1 LRASRRTATSEIVL
15 AAILRDARRAKP
27 RAELLRMR
35 SVGFVSAATALVTDS
50 LLFVRQQSEV
60 SNSVGFGVLRDAPG
74 GNA

>member
-1 LRASRRTATSEIVL
+1 
-15 AAILRDARRAKP
+15 
-27 RAELLRMR
+27 
-35 SVGFVSAATALVTDS
+35 VSAATALVTDS